1 MKRRHILKSVSGL
14 AASGITLGKVGGDI
28 LEVKTNTV
36 GNVDEEV
43 LEVIL
48 ESQTLEQLRSDFS
61 YTVLETDAAEY
72 KSVEIERE
80 TGETSGWRCC
90 AFRVTSE
97 TYRCCSPTE
106 IFSRSRLS
114 RIKLRKCS

>member
-28 LEVKTNTV
+28 LEVNTNTV

-80 TGETSGWRCC
+80 TGETSGWRVL
-90 AFRVTSE
+90 RIPSNIGNVQVL
-97 TYRCCSPTE
+97 
-106 IFSRSRLS
+106 LS
-114 RIKLRKCS
+114 NGNILSL